1 MGMKSAADLLQGAV
15 DCHVHTSPDVVDRKY
30 DDLEL
35 AREAESAGLRAAV
48 IKSHTGDTA
57 ARAALA
63 SAHTHGI
70 RIYGGVVLNES
81 VGGLNPRAVE
91 ISLQLGGKIVW
102 MPTVDAAHHRF
113 RTGKEGGISILDA
126 RGELRS
132 ELRDI
137 LRLVR
142 AYDGTLS
149 TGHLS
154 LEEIHRLAAAARQ
167 EKVAPV
173 VVAHP
178 ELWITFI
185 SLKAQRDLLEKEV
198 LFERCYYAA
207 TLPPEERT
215 DLAKTISWVASLGA
229 KSTILASDLGQAHNM
244 SPVEGLQTMIAQ
256 FLKAGTP
263 AADIRCML
271 HENPSRVLR
280 LA

>member
-1 MGMKSAADLLQGAV
+1 MESAADLLQGAV
-15 DCHVHTSPDVVDRKY
+15 DCHVHTSPDVVPRKY

-35 AREAESAGLRAAV
+35 AREAGSAGLRAAV

-63 SAHTHGI
+63 SAHTSGT

-132 ELRDI
+132 EIRDI

-142 AYDGTLS
+142 EYEATLS

-167 EKVAPV
+167 GKVAPL

-178 ELWITFI
+178 ELWITFL
-185 SLKAQRDLLEKEV
+185 SLEAQRDLLEKEV
-198 LFERCYYAA
+198 LFERCFYAG

-215 DLAKTISWVASLGA
+215 ELAQTVSWVASLGA
-229 KSTILASDLGQAHNM
+229 KSTILASDLGQAHNIA
-244 SPVEGLQTMIAQ
+244 PVEGLEAMIAR
-256 FLKAGTP
+256 FLEAGKT

-280 LA
+280 LS